1 MSYKTILVTER
12 SKFHQDAL
20 LKVAPVMLDLTIL
33 SQPDRATLKKHL
45 SDAIYFISERHGTI
59 GSDLLNSA
67 PNLKLILRLG
77 SQAHDIDLEAAKTQN
92 IMVTFWSQASVIRVA
107 EHTIMQM
114 LALTKSLN
122 DAQKI
127 ALEASQDWRE
137 GKRTDENTF
146 AYNWSKRQ
154 NVGGL
159 WQKKVGILGFGE
171 IGFEIAK
178 RLQHWETEIL
188 YHKRNRLPET
198 VENELCITYASSEDI
213 FCESDI
219 VVNLLPYSAETDM
232 FINAERIAMM
242 KSDSLLVSIGSGSV
256 IDELALAQTIQSGK
270 IAGAALDTYEYE
282 PIRADNPL
290 LILARMGYNVLLTP
304 HIAAGTM
311 KYLDE
316 RRADFTNIL
325 RHINGESLLYR
336 LV

>member
-1 MSYKTILVTER
+1 MSYKTVLVTER

-20 LKVAPVMLDLTIL
+20 LKVVPAMLDLTVL
-33 SQPDRATLKKHL
+33 SHPDRKTLKNCL
-45 SDAIYFISERHGTI
+45 AESLYLISERRGTLD
-59 GSDLLNSA
+59 SDLLNSA

-77 SQAHDIDLEAAKTQN
+77 SQAHDIDLGAAQAQN
-92 IMVTFWSQASVIRVA
+92 IMVAYWPQASVIRVA

-137 GKRTDENTF
+137 SKRTDENTF

-154 NVGGL
+154 NVDSL
-159 WQKKVGILGFGE
+159 WQKRVGILGFGE
-171 IGFEIAK
+171 IGFEIVK
-178 RLQHWETEIL
+178 RLQHWGTEIW

-198 VENELCITYASSEDI
+198 IENLLNITYTNHEQL
-213 FCESDI
+213 FRESDI
-219 VVNLLPYSAETDM
+219 LVNLLPYSAETDM